1 MCRKQ
6 NFDFYFSFSLLP
18 SFFVI
23 LPHFISLAGHLAGFI
38 LVGKVFRKTF
48 RILGL
53 DERKGRLVVEQDFHG
68 KFQVNVTWFLA
79 FFSSVLHWIVLIL
92 VWFERSLHSLQVNG
106 QSWSWP
112 LTLIMSQ
119 AVDRTWICTGGDGRL
134 RGEWV
139 KNFTYCNLIYVL
151 S

>member
-1 MCRKQ
+1 MRRKQ

-18 SFFVI
+18 SFFVF
-23 LPHFISLAGHLAGFI
+23 LPHFFSLALHLAGFI

-68 KFQVNVTWFLA
+68 KFKVNVTWFLA
-79 FFSSVLHWIVLIL
+79 FFSSVLNWIVLIL
-92 VWFERSLHSLQVNG
+92 VWFERSLHSVQVNG

-119 AVDRTWICTGGDGRL
+119 AVERTWICTGGDGRL

-139 KNFTYCNLIYVL
+139 KNFTCYNLIYVL

>member
-1 MCRKQ
+1 MRRKQ

-18 SFFVI
+18 SFFVF
-23 LPHFISLAGHLAGFI
+23 LPHFFSLALHLAGFI

-68 KFQVNVTWFLA
+68 KFKVNVTWFLA
-79 FFSSVLHWIVLIL
+79 FFSSVLNWIVLIL
-92 VWFERSLHSLQVNG
+92 VWFERSLHSVQVNG

-119 AVDRTWICTGGDGRL
+119 AVERTWICTGGDGWL

-139 KNFTYCNLIYVL
+139 KNFTCYNLIYVL